1 MELKDAVA
9 IVTGSSSG
17 IGASLVRQLCARGC
31 HVTVN
36 YSRNEEGAREVAAE
50 CLALGSGR
58 ILVQQADVAN
68 DDDCQA
74 LVAATVD
81 RFGRLDLLV
90 NNAGTTKF
98 CMHQNLAGLSKDDFL
113 NIYAVNLVGPF
124 QMTRAAE
131 PFLRRQPVA
140 HVVNMAS
147 IAAITGV
154 GSSIAYAA
162 SKGALVTMT
171 LSLARVLGPQ
181 IRVNAVCPGF
191 VAGEWLKNGLG
202 EEKYESIRGQYND
215 IAPLKSTATPERVA
229 QTVVTLVAG
238 ADWTTGETLIV
249 DGGAH
254 LHTAPLRR

>member
-1 MELKDAVA
+1 MELTDKVA
-9 IVTGSSSG
+9 IITGSSSG
-17 IGASLVRQLCARGC
+17 IGAAIARQLAARGC
-31 HVTVN
+31 NVTIN
-36 YSRNEEGAREVAAE
+36 YSRNEAGARGVAAE
-50 CLALGSGR
+50 CEVSGAR
-58 ILVQQADVAN
+58 TLVQQADVA
-68 DDDCQA
+68 DDNACRM
-74 LVAATVD
+74 LVEATLKQ
-81 RFGRLDLLV
+81 FGRLDILV

-98 CMHQNLAGLSKDDFL
+98 CMHQDLNGLQKEDFM

-124 QMTRAAE
+124 QMIRAAE
-131 PFLRRQPVA
+131 QALRRQTVA

-181 IRVNAVCPGF
+181 VRVNAICPGF
-191 VAGEWLKNGLG
+191 VQGEWL
-202 EEKYESIRGQYND
+202 EKGMGKELYEAVRNQFLE
-215 IAPLKSTATPERVA
+215 IAPLKATATPETVA
-229 QTVVTLVAG
+229 QTLVALVGG

>member
-17 IGASLVRQLCARGC
+17 IGASLARQLCARGC

-36 YSRNEEGAREVAAE
+36 YSRNEAGAREVAAE
-50 CLALGSGR
+50 CLALGRGR

-215 IAPLKSTATPERVA
+215 IAPLKSTATPETVA
-229 QTVVTLVAG
+229 QTVVALVAG

>member
-1 MELKDAVA
+1 MELKNSVA

-17 IGASLVRQLCARGC
+17 IGAAVARQLAAQGC
-31 HVTVN
+31 KVAIN
-36 YSRNEEGAREVAAE
+36 YSQNETGARAVAAE
-50 CLALGSGR
+50 CEALGGQVLIQR
-58 ILVQQADVAN
+58 ADVSE
-68 DDDCQA
+68 DGDCRM
-74 LVAATVD
+74 LVDATLK
-81 RFGRLDLLV
+81 RFGRLNILV

-98 CMHQNLAGLSKDDFL
+98 CVHQNLDGLSKEDFL
-113 NIYAVNLVGPF
+113 GIYAVNLIGPF

-131 PFLRRQPVA
+131 AALRQQPVA
-140 HVVNMAS
+140 HIVNMAS

-181 IRVNAVCPGF
+181 IRVNAICPGF
-191 VAGEWLKNGLG
+191 VAGEWLQKGLG
-202 EEKYESIRGQYND
+202 PEVYESIRMQLAE
-215 IAPLKSTATPERVA
+215 ISPLKNTATPETVA
-229 QTVVTLVAG
+229 QTVLALVGG

>member
-1 MELKDAVA
+1 MELKEAVA

-17 IGASLVRQLCARGC
+17 IGAAIARRLCARGC
-31 HVTVN
+31 KVTIN
-36 YSRNEEGAREVAAE
+36 YSRNEKGAAQVAAE
-50 CLALGSGR
+50 CAASGGQT
-58 ILVQQADVAN
+58 LVQRADVAQ
-68 DDDCQA
+68 DEECRA
-74 LVAATVD
+74 LVEATLK
-81 RFGRLDLLV
+81 RFGRLDVLV

-98 CMHQNLAGLSKDDFL
+98 CAHQTLSGLDKNDFMD
-113 NIYAVNLVGPF
+113 IYAVNLVGAF

-131 PFLRRQPVA
+131 AALRAQPVA
-140 HVVNMAS
+140 HIVNMAS

-171 LSLARVLGPQ
+171 MSLARVLGPQ

-191 VAGEWLKNGLG
+191 VEGEWLKNGLG
-202 EEKYESIRGQYND
+202 EDVYEMIRSQFAD
-215 IAPLKSTATPERVA
+215 IAPLKATATAETVA
-229 QTVVTLVAG
+229 RTVLALLD
-238 ADWTTGETLIV
+238 ADWTTGETIIV

>member
-1 MELKDAVA
+1 MELKGAVA

-17 IGASLVRQLCARGC
+17 IGASIAEQLCARGC
-31 HVTVN
+31 NVTVN
-36 YSRNEEGAREVAAE
+36 YSRNEEGARETAAK
-50 CLALGSGR
+50 CQP
-58 ILVQQADVAN
+58 LVGETFIQQADVSN
-68 DDDCQA
+68 DDDCHT
-74 LVAATVD
+74 LVEATVKQ
-81 RFGRLDLLV
+81 FGRLDILI

-98 CMHQNLAGLSKDDFL
+98 CAHQELSGLSREDFL
-113 NIYAVNLVGPF
+113 NIYAVNLVGPY

-131 PFLRRQPVA
+131 KALRQQPVS
-140 HVVNMAS
+140 HIVNMAS

-171 LSLARVLGPQ
+171 MSLARVLGPQ

-191 VAGEWLKNGLG
+191 VAGEWLKKGLG
-202 EEKYESIRGQYND
+202 EETYESIRKQYAE
-215 IAPLKSTATPERVA
+215 ISPLKTTATPETVA
-229 QTVVTLVAG
+229 QTVLTLVSG

>member
-1 MELKDAVA
+1 MEIKNAVA
-9 IVTGSSSG
+9 IITGSSSG
-17 IGASLVRQLCARGC
+17 IGAAIAEQLAAMGCRVALNYNRNRQGAEAVAKAC
-31 HVTVN
+31 HAH
-36 YSRNEEGAREVAAE
+36 GAET
-50 CLALGSGR
+50 L
-58 ILVQQADVAN
+58 IQKADVS
-68 DDDCQA
+68 DDHDCRT
-74 LVAATVD
+74 LVETTLQ

-98 CMHQNLAGLSKDDFL
+98 CAHHDLSGLSKEDFL
-113 NIYAVNLVGPF
+113 NIYAVNTVGAY
-124 QMTRAAE
+124 QMSRAAE
-131 PFLRRQPVA
+131 PALRRQSVA
-140 HVVNMAS
+140 HIINMAS

-191 VAGEWLKNGLG
+191 VAGEWLKEGLG
-202 EEKYESIRGQYND
+202 ESTYEAVRQHYKD
-215 IAPLKSTATPERVA
+215 TAPLKKTATPETVA
-229 QTVVTLVAG
+229 RTVLALVGG

-254 LHTAPLRR
+254 LNTAPLRR

>member
-1 MELKDAVA
+1 MELKNAVA

-17 IGASLVRQLCARGC
+17 IGAAIARQFAARGC
-31 HVTVN
+31 HVAIN
-36 YSRNEEGAREVAAE
+36 YSRNADGAKQTADA
-50 CLALGSGR
+50 CAALGGQTL
-58 ILVQQADVAN
+58 IHKADVAE
-68 DDDCQA
+68 DADCRA
-74 LVAATVD
+74 LVSATLE
-81 RFGRLDLLV
+81 RFGRLDILV

-98 CMHQNLAGLSKDDFL
+98 CAHQQLDGLSKEDFL
-113 NIYAVNLVGPF
+113 NIYSVNLVGAY

-131 PFLRRQPVA
+131 AALRRQPVA
-140 HVVNMAS
+140 HIVNMAS
-147 IAAITGV
+147 IAGITGV

-191 VAGEWLKNGLG
+191 VAGEWLKKGLG
-202 EEKYESIRGQYND
+202 EEVYELIRQQYAD
-215 IAPLKSTATPERVA
+215 ISPLKATATPESVA
-229 QTVVTLVAG
+229 QTVLALVGG
-238 ADWTTGETLIV
+238 ADWSTGETLIV

>member
-1 MELKDAVA
+1 MELKGAVA

-17 IGASLVRQLCARGC
+17 IGACIAKQLCAKGC
-31 HVTVN
+31 NVTVN
-36 YSRNEEGAREVAAE
+36 FSHNEKGARETAAA
-50 CLALGSGR
+50 CQALAGETLIR
-58 ILVQQADVAN
+58 QADVSS

-74 LVAATVD
+74 LVEATVD
-81 RFGRLDLLV
+81 RFGHLDILI

-98 CMHQNLAGLSKDDFL
+98 CAHQNLSGLNKEDFL
-113 NIYAVNLVGPF
+113 NIYAVNLVGPY

-131 PFLRRQPVA
+131 AALRKQPVS
-140 HVVNMAS
+140 HIVNMAS

-171 LSLARVLGPQ
+171 MSLARVLGPQ

-191 VAGEWLKNGLG
+191 VAGEWLKEGLG
-202 EEKYESIRGQYND
+202 EEAYEMIRKQYIENS
-215 IAPLKSTATPERVA
+215 PLKNTATPETVA
-229 QTVVTLVAG
+229 QTVVALVG
-238 ADWTTGETLIV
+238 GTDWTTGETLIV

-254 LHTAPLRR
+254 LYTAPLRR